1 MSTYHVTGNSF
12 KNMIFSLDDL
22 KTKINNLNK
31 RDLYLFDESIRFH
44 ISSLVI
50 KNNCIIL
57 KLDNIKSV
65 IFENEAYIIF
75 QNIDINKI
83 ASHYKG
89 GLVKFLENNT
99 VFHLSIL
106 EYLFIITV
114 HQLDEE
120 LTEISNKFKLVN
132 KIDIDN
138 KFIQIQS
145 SLLNL
150 EFRVKELH
158 TLTEDLKE
166 NKDDLNE
173 IALGKID
180 SSEVEKML
188 ESYYMKLEDIYN
200 DIKKLVK
207 EMDNIQKIANIKL
220 AQDRNKIAKIN
231 LDLSILS
238 LCISIG
244 GYVGNIFGMNLK
256 NHIEKNNYTFFII
269 STMSLGVILISYIIQ
284 KNMFK
289 FN

>member
-1 MSTYHVTGNSF
+1 MSTYHVTRKSF
-12 KNMIFSLDDL
+12 KSMIFSLDDL

-44 ISSLVI
+44 ISSLII
-50 KNNCIIL
+50 KSNCIIL

-65 IFENEAYIIF
+65 IFEDEAYIIF
-75 QNIDINKI
+75 QNIDINKV

-89 GLVKFLENNT
+89 GLVKFLENNII
-99 VFHLSIL
+99 FHLSIF
-106 EYLFIITV
+106 EYLFILTV

-132 KIDIDN
+132 KIDIDS

-158 TLTEDLKE
+158 ALTEDLID
-166 NKDDLNE
+166 NKDDLKE
-173 IALGKID
+173 ITFNKIE
-180 SSEVEKML
+180 STEVEKIL
-188 ESYYMKLEDIYN
+188 ESYYIKLEDIYN

-238 LCISIG
+238 LCISFG
-244 GYVGNIFGMNLK
+244 GYIGNIFGMNLK
-256 NHIEKNNYTFFII
+256 NHMEENNYTFFIVSILSVCTVVI
-269 STMSLGVILISYIIQ
+269 SFKIQ
-284 KNMFK
+284 KEIYK
-289 FN
+289 FY